1 MERLKSYFNKKD
13 LLPHIC
19 STAKGQ
25 PQPYRLVLKFIPCNG
40 SFSPANED
48 HLHSLEVD
56 HGIEEGS
63 IIAASWIKKPE
74 LRSPN
79 QRTANVKVLCSM
91 PQAANCLLLERV
103 FVTNARVVVIKDTQ
117 DPIRCNKCQEYSH
130 MHEKC
135 PNDEHCMIWARPHPT
150 SDCTHS
156 DDCHC
161 ISCGA
166 SSNHA
171 SSDRINCPQFSKHA
185 ALLDAHV
192 PENSL
197 LYYW

>member
-1 MERLKSYFNKKD
+1 MERLKSYFNEKD
-13 LLPHIC
+13 LLSCIC
-19 STAKGQ
+19 STTKVQ
-25 PQPYRLVLKFIPCNG
+25 PQPYRLVLKFVPCDG

-56 HGIEEGS
+56 HRIKEGS
-63 IIAASWIKKPE
+63 IITASWIKKLE

-79 QRTANVKVLCSM
+79 QRMANVKVLCSM
-91 PQAANCLLLERV
+91 PQAANHLLLERV

-130 MHEKC
+130 MCEKC
-135 PNDEHCMIWARPHPT
+135 PNDEHCTICARPHPT
-150 SDCTHS
+150 SNCTHS
-156 DDCHC
+156 DDHHC

-197 LYYW
+197 PYYW